1 MSGIQFSSPVIN
13 QKASPAVYASS
24 LATRPAPQLPGRI
37 FVDTDNPSTGM
48 YRDTGTAWIQIA
60 STSSPEADT
69 LQTVT
74 DRGNTTTNEVTL
86 GSATAPT
93 ATLDIYGGGDTPDI
107 VAKIQGTSTNSA
119 FIQFTQNGTA
129 QFFTGNRYKGG
140 ANLYIIG
147 NSQTPQDTVL
157 INSSTNRIAI
167 GGHTDTPAYLLSI
180 GGTLQNTTSAY
191 FSTDSGN
198 VGIGNTTASYKL
210 DVTGTLRSTQG
221 ANFATTSGNVGI
233 LTTSPTNL
241 LTLVGSTTGRGIDFV
256 SQANFALVTGK
267 INYETTND
275 LFSII
280 NASSWGNSALI
291 FGTNNTERARFT
303 LSGRL
308 LIGTSTES
316 TYILDANGTVR
327 VQGTELRLDNATTG
341 VINLYSATPVIQFA
355 AGTGDG
361 YSIGRTSTSMNLK
374 SNGAI
379 LMYIGANQSY
389 QFDATNGHLFR
400 SGIAGSAVTARLTT
414 GGNFMVGTTTD
425 SGNRVRINGSL
436 RIDGQ
441 TSGSSG
447 GSSGQHLIIDCDGT
461 TYKIALLNP

>member
-1 MSGIQFSSPVIN
+1 MSGIQFSSPVTN
-13 QKASPAVYASS
+13 QKASPALHASS

-48 YRDTGTAWIQIA
+48 YRDTGTVWVQIA
-60 STSSPEADT
+60 ETGASDTDT

-74 DRGNTTTNEVTL
+74 NRGNTTTNEVTI

-93 ATLDIYGGGDTPDI
+93 APLDVYGGGDTPDI

-191 FSTDSGN
+191 LSTDSGN
-198 VGIGNTTASYKL
+198 VGIG
-210 DVTGTLRSTQG
+210 
-221 ANFATTSGNVGI
+221 TTSVNSTLEIYKASGTNYI
-233 LTTSPTNL
+233 YLTNGTS
-241 LTLVGSTTGRGIDFV
+241 
-256 SQANFALVTGK
+256 
-267 INYETTND
+267 
-275 LFSII
+275 
-280 NASSWGNSALI
+280 
-291 FGTNNTERARFT
+291 GTNNGVVLRFNNTDYMGMIGTFTSGELKVGGFNSGGYFMTFYSNNSERMRLT
-303 LSGRL
+303 PSGRL

-341 VINLYSATPVIQFA
+341 TLNIYSATPIINFFSGGGYTFGRSGTTMTWNSVNIALQISGNGAYSLDGSNGHVWRTALSGGA
-355 AGTGDG
+355 ALARLDTGG
-361 YSIGRTSTSMNLK
+361 ALSIGNGFTAANASSILDLTSTTKGFLPPRMTTAQINAITTPAEGLIAFNTTISHLCVYQA
-374 SNGAI
+374 GAWAK
-379 LMYIGANQSY
+379 LSHSPM
-389 QFDATNGHLFR
+389 
-400 SGIAGSAVTARLTT
+400 
-414 GGNFMVGTTTD
+414 
-425 SGNRVRINGSL
+425 
-436 RIDGQ
+436 
-441 TSGSSG
+441 
-447 GSSGQHLIIDCDGT
+447 
-461 TYKIALLNP
+461 